1 MLHGQFTKTATASPF
16 SLFPF
21 PALLFSSIL
30 PPSMNTQIRRIGIVA
45 KPKLETVAGVV
56 KNLTDWCAARQIGV
70 LCDNATAAIAGRS
83 DGLER
88 KQLVAQSDLLVVL
101 GGDGTLLAMARDMD
115 SHAVPILAVNFGS
128 LGFLTEITL
137 EETFQ
142 TLESVLA
149 GNASSQNRMMIDVA
163 VLREGGCLAQY
174 HALNDAVLTK
184 GALARII
191 DIDVK
196 IDNNFVATYKA
207 DGLIVSTP
215 TGSTA
220 YALSAGGPIVYP
232 TLDAML
238 VTPIA
243 SHTLTFRALVVPD
256 KVTVEMSLN
265 ATQESVYLTVDGQV
279 GLALKGDDRIQV
291 RKSAVA
297 LELIESS
304 NKNFFDILRRKLKWG
319 ER

>member
-1 MLHGQFTKTATASPF
+1 
-16 SLFPF
+16 
-21 PALLFSSIL
+21 
-30 PPSMNTQIRRIGIVA
+30 MNRDIRRIGIIA
-45 KPKLETVAGVV
+45 KPKLTTVSTVV
-56 KNLTDWCAARQIGV
+56 HQLIEWCASRQIQA
-70 LCDNATAAIAGRS
+70 LLDKDTAPFVDQT

-88 KQLVAQSDLLVVL
+88 YDLVAASDLIVVL
-101 GGDGTLLAMARDMD
+101 GGDGTLLSVARVLD
-115 SHAVPILAVNFGS
+115 SHSVPILAVNFGS

-137 EETFQ
+137 EEMFA

-149 GNASSQNRMMIDVA
+149 GKATTQARMMIDVS
-163 VLREGGCLAQY
+163 VLREGRCFEKY
-174 HALNDAVLTK
+174 RALNDAVLTK

-191 DIDVK
+191 DIDVN
-196 IDNNFVATYKA
+196 IDDQFVATYKA

-232 TLDAML
+232 TLGAML

-256 KVTVEMSLN
+256 GVTIQMSLK
-265 ATQESVYLTVDGQV
+265 ATQESVYLTVDGQI
-279 GLALKGDDRIQV
+279 GLALKGEDRIRV
-291 RKSAVA
+291 RQSAIA

>member
-1 MLHGQFTKTATASPF
+1 
-16 SLFPF
+16 
-21 PALLFSSIL
+21 
-30 PPSMNTQIRRIGIVA
+30 MNRDIRRIGIIA
-45 KPKLETVAGVV
+45 KPKLATVATVV
-56 KNLTDWCAARQIGV
+56 HQLTDWCTARQIQA
-70 LCDNATAAIAGRS
+70 LLDKDTAALAGQPE
-83 DGLER
+83 GLER
-88 KQLVAQSDLLVVL
+88 NDLVAASDLIVVL
-101 GGDGTLLAMARDMD
+101 GGDGTLLSVARVLD
-115 SHAVPILAVNFGS
+115 SHSVPILAVNFGS

-137 EETFQ
+137 EEMFA
-142 TLESVLA
+142 TLEGVLA
-149 GNASSQNRMMIDVA
+149 GKATSQARMMIDIE
-163 VLREGGCLAQY
+163 VLRENGCFAEY
-174 HALNDAVLTK
+174 RALNDVVLTK

-191 DIDVK
+191 DIDVN
-196 IDNNFVATYKA
+196 IDNQFVATYKA

-232 TLDAML
+232 TLGAML

-256 KVTVEMSLN
+256 GVTVEMSLK

-279 GLALKGDDRIQV
+279 GLALKGEDRIRV
-291 RKSAVA
+291 RKSAIA

>member
-1 MLHGQFTKTATASPF
+1 
-16 SLFPF
+16 
-21 PALLFSSIL
+21 
-30 PPSMNTQIRRIGIVA
+30 MNRDIRRVGIIA
-45 KPKLETVAGVV
+45 KPKLSSIAAVLHQ
-56 KNLTDWCAARQIGV
+56 LTDWCTTRGIQA
-70 LCDNATAAIAGRS
+70 LLDKDTAALAGEPE
-83 DGLER
+83 GLER
-88 KQLVAQSDLLVVL
+88 NDLVAASDLIVVL
-101 GGDGTLLAMARDMD
+101 GGDGTLLSVARVLN
-115 SHAVPILAVNFGS
+115 SQSVPILAVNFGS

-137 EETFQ
+137 EEMLA
-142 TLESVLA
+142 TLEGALTGKA
-149 GNASSQNRMMIDVA
+149 TSQARMMIDIE
-163 VLREGGCLAQY
+163 VLREDGCFAEY
-174 HALNDAVLTK
+174 RALNDVVLTK

-191 DIDVK
+191 DIDVN
-196 IDNNFVATYKA
+196 IDNQFVATYKA

-232 TLDAML
+232 TLGAML

-256 KVTVEMSLN
+256 SVTVEMGLK

-279 GLALKGDDRIQV
+279 GLALKGDDRIRV
-291 RKSAVA
+291 RKSAIA

-304 NKNFFDILRRKLKWG
+304 NKNFFDVLRKKLKWG

>member
-1 MLHGQFTKTATASPF
+1 MHTK
-16 SLFPF
+16 
-21 PALLFSSIL
+21 I
-30 PPSMNTQIRRIGIVA
+30 QRVGIIA
-45 KPKLETVAGVV
+45 KPKLHSITAVV
-56 KNLTDWCAARQIGV
+56 QNLTDWCAIRQIEV
-70 LCDNATAAIAGRS
+70 LFDLDTAANAGH
-83 DGLER
+83 GQGVER
-88 KQLVAQSDLLVVL
+88 GTLVAQCNLLVVL
-101 GGDGTLLAMARDMD
+101 GGDGTLLSVARVMG
-115 SHAVPILAVNFGS
+115 SEPVPILAVNFGS

-137 EETFQ
+137 EEIFS
-142 TLESVLA
+142 TLESIVA
-149 GNASSQNRMMIDVA
+149 GTATSQRRMMIDVSVIRQGRCFA
-163 VLREGGCLAQY
+163 AYR
-174 HALNDAVLTK
+174 ALNDAVLTK

-220 YALSAGGPIVYP
+220 YALSAGGPVVYP
-232 TLDAML
+232 TLGAML

-256 KVTVEMSLN
+256 SVNVEMSLK
-265 ATQESVYLTVDGQV
+265 ATQESVYLTVDGQA
-279 GLALKGDDRIQV
+279 GLPLKGEDYISV
-291 RKSAVA
+291 RKSATA
-297 LELIESS
+297 LELVEST

>member
-1 MLHGQFTKTATASPF
+1 
-16 SLFPF
+16 
-21 PALLFSSIL
+21 
-30 PPSMNTQIRRIGIVA
+30 MNRDIRRIGIIA
-45 KPKLETVAGVV
+45 KPKLTTVSTVV
-56 KNLTDWCAARQIGV
+56 HQLIEWCAGRQIQA
-70 LCDNATAAIAGRS
+70 LLDKDTAPFVDQT

-88 KQLVAQSDLLVVL
+88 YDLVAASDLIVVL
-101 GGDGTLLAMARDMD
+101 GGDGTLLSVARVLD
-115 SHAVPILAVNFGS
+115 SHSVPILAVNFGS

-137 EETFQ
+137 EEMFA

-149 GNASSQNRMMIDVA
+149 GKATTQARMMIDVS
-163 VLREGGCLAQY
+163 VLREGRCFEKY
-174 HALNDAVLTK
+174 RALNDAVLTK

-191 DIDVK
+191 DIDVN
-196 IDNNFVATYKA
+196 IDDQFVATYKA

-232 TLDAML
+232 TLGAML

-256 KVTVEMSLN
+256 SVTIQMSLK
-265 ATQESVYLTVDGQV
+265 ATQESVYLTVDGQI
-279 GLALKGDDRIQV
+279 GLALKGEDRIRV
-291 RKSAVA
+291 RQSAIA

>member
-1 MLHGQFTKTATASPF
+1 MIASRKPQP
-16 SLFPF
+16 LN
-21 PALLFSSIL
+21 AERSSPHSI
-30 PPSMNTQIRRIGIVA
+30 MNRDIRRIGVIA
-45 KPKLETVAGVV
+45 KPKLTTVSTVV
-56 KNLTDWCAARQIGV
+56 HQLTEWCAARQIQA
-70 LCDNATAAIAGRS
+70 LLDKDTSALAGQAE
-83 DGLER
+83 GLER
-88 KQLVAQSDLLVVL
+88 GDLVAASDLIVVL
-101 GGDGTLLAMARDMD
+101 GGDGTLLSVARVLD
-115 SHAVPILAVNFGS
+115 SNSVPILAVNFGS

-137 EETFQ
+137 EEMFA

-149 GNASSQNRMMIDVA
+149 GKATSQARMMVDIE
-163 VLREGGCLAQY
+163 VLREDGCFAQY
-174 HALNDAVLTK
+174 RALNDVVLTK

-191 DIDVK
+191 DIDVN
-196 IDNNFVATYKA
+196 IDNQFVATYKA

-232 TLDAML
+232 TLGAML

-256 KVTVEMSLN
+256 SVTVVMSLK

-279 GLALKGDDRIQV
+279 GLALKGEDRIRV
-291 RKSAVA
+291 RKSAIA

-304 NKNFFDILRRKLKWG
+304 NKNFFDILRKKLKWG

>member
-1 MLHGQFTKTATASPF
+1 
-16 SLFPF
+16 
-21 PALLFSSIL
+21 
-30 PPSMNTQIRRIGIVA
+30 MNRQIRRVGIIA
-45 KPKLETVAGVV
+45 KPKLTTVATVV
-56 KNLTDWCAARQIGV
+56 HQLTDWCTARRIQA
-70 LCDNATAAIAGRS
+70 LLDRDTAALAVQPE
-83 DGLER
+83 GLER
-88 KQLVAQSDLLVVL
+88 NDLVAASDLIVVL
-101 GGDGTLLAMARDMD
+101 GGDGTLLSVARALD
-115 SHAVPILAVNFGS
+115 SHSVPILAVNFGS

-137 EETFQ
+137 EEMFA
-142 TLESVLA
+142 TLEGVLA
-149 GNASSQNRMMIDVA
+149 GKATSQTRMMIDIE
-163 VLREGGCLAQY
+163 VLRENGCFADY
-174 HALNDAVLTK
+174 RALNDVVLTK

-191 DIDVK
+191 DIDVN
-196 IDNNFVATYKA
+196 IDNQFVATYKA

-232 TLDAML
+232 TLGAML

-256 KVTVEMSLN
+256 GVTVEMSLK

-279 GLALKGDDRIQV
+279 GLALKGEDRIRV
-291 RKSAVA
+291 RKSTVA

>member
-1 MLHGQFTKTATASPF
+1 MKRD
-16 SLFPF
+16 
-21 PALLFSSIL
+21 
-30 PPSMNTQIRRIGIVA
+30 IRRIGIIA
-45 KPKLETVAGVV
+45 KPKLITVAAVV
-56 KNLTDWCAARQIGV
+56 HQLADWCRARQIQA
-70 LCDNATAAIAGRS
+70 LLDTDTATLAGEAE
-83 DGLER
+83 GLER
-88 KQLVAQSDLLVVL
+88 NDLVAASDLIVVL
-101 GGDGTLLAMARDMD
+101 GGDGTLLSVARALD
-115 SHAVPILAVNFGS
+115 SHSVPILAVNFGS

-137 EETFQ
+137 EEMLA
-142 TLESVLA
+142 TLESALA
-149 GNASSQNRMMIDVA
+149 GKATSQARMMIDIE
-163 VLREGGCLAQY
+163 VLREDGCFAEY
-174 HALNDAVLTK
+174 RALNDVVLTK

-191 DIDVK
+191 DIDVN
-196 IDNNFVATYKA
+196 IDSQFVATYKA

-232 TLDAML
+232 TLGAML

-256 KVTVEMSLN
+256 SVTVEMSLK

-279 GLALKGDDRIQV
+279 GLALKGVDRIRV
-291 RKSAVA
+291 HKSAIA

-304 NKNFFDILRRKLKWG
+304 DKNFFDILRRKLKWG

>member
-1 MLHGQFTKTATASPF
+1 VVAGTAT
-16 SLFPF
+16 
-21 PALLFSSIL
+21 
-30 PPSMNTQIRRIGIVA
+30 
-45 KPKLETVAGVV
+45 
-56 KNLTDWCAARQIGV
+56 
-70 LCDNATAAIAGRS
+70 
-83 DGLER
+83 
-88 KQLVAQSDLLVVL
+88 
-101 GGDGTLLAMARDMD
+101 
-115 SHAVPILAVNFGS
+115 
-128 LGFLTEITL
+128 
-137 EETFQ
+137 
-142 TLESVLA
+142 
-149 GNASSQNRMMIDVA
+149 SQKRMMIDVS
-163 VLREGGCLAQY
+163 VIREGRCFASY
-174 HALNDAVLTK
+174 RALNDAVLTK

-232 TLDAML
+232 SLGAML

-243 SHTLTFRALVVPD
+243 SHTLTFRAVVVPD
-256 KVTVEMSLN
+256 TVAVEMSVK

-279 GLALKGDDRIQV
+279 GLPLRGEDRIHV
-291 RKSAVA
+291 RKSSST

-304 NKNFFDILRRKLKWG
+304 NQNFFDILRRKLKWG

>member
-1 MLHGQFTKTATASPF
+1 
-16 SLFPF
+16 
-21 PALLFSSIL
+21 
-30 PPSMNTQIRRIGIVA
+30 MNRTIRRVGIIA
-45 KPKLETVAGVV
+45 KPKLATVATVV
-56 KNLTDWCAARQIGV
+56 HQLTDWCTARQIQA
-70 LCDNATAAIAGRS
+70 LLDKDTAALAGQPE
-83 DGLER
+83 GLER
-88 KQLVAQSDLLVVL
+88 NDLVAASDLIVVL
-101 GGDGTLLAMARDMD
+101 GGDGTLLSVARVLD
-115 SHAVPILAVNFGS
+115 SHSVPILAVNFGS

-137 EETFQ
+137 EEMVA
-142 TLESVLA
+142 TLEGVLA
-149 GNASSQNRMMIDVA
+149 GKATSQARMMIDIE
-163 VLREGGCLAQY
+163 VLRENGCFAEY
-174 HALNDAVLTK
+174 RALNDVVLTK

-191 DIDVK
+191 DIDVN
-196 IDNNFVATYKA
+196 IDNQFVATYKA

-232 TLDAML
+232 TLGAML

-256 KVTVEMSLN
+256 GVTVEMSLK

-279 GLALKGDDRIQV
+279 GLALKGEDRIRV
-291 RKSAVA
+291 RKSAIA

>member
-1 MLHGQFTKTATASPF
+1 
-16 SLFPF
+16 
-21 PALLFSSIL
+21 
-30 PPSMNTQIRRIGIVA
+30 MNRDIRRIGIIA
-45 KPKLETVAGVV
+45 KPKLSTVSTVV
-56 KNLTDWCAARQIGV
+56 HKLTEWCAARQIQA
-70 LCDNATAAIAGRS
+70 LLDKDTAPLVDRTE
-83 DGLER
+83 GLER
-88 KQLVAQSDLLVVL
+88 NDLVAVSDLIVVL
-101 GGDGTLLAMARDMD
+101 GGDGTLLSVARVLD
-115 SHAVPILAVNFGS
+115 SQSVPILAVNFGS

-137 EETFQ
+137 EEMFA

-149 GNASSQNRMMIDVA
+149 GKATSQARIMIDVA
-163 VLREGGCLAQY
+163 VQREGRCFAEY
-174 HALNDAVLTK
+174 RALNDAVLTK

-191 DIDVK
+191 DIDVN
-196 IDNNFVATYKA
+196 IDNQFVATYKA

-232 TLDAML
+232 TLGAML

-256 KVTVEMSLN
+256 GVTVEMSLK

-279 GLALKGDDRIQV
+279 GLALKGEDRICV
-291 RKSAVA
+291 RKSAIA

>member
-1 MLHGQFTKTATASPF
+1 M
-16 SLFPF
+16 
-21 PALLFSSIL
+21 
-30 PPSMNTQIRRIGIVA
+30 
-45 KPKLETVAGVV
+45 
-56 KNLTDWCAARQIGV
+56 
-70 LCDNATAAIAGRS
+70 
-83 DGLER
+83 ER
-88 KQLVAQSDLLVVL
+88 NDLVAASDLIVVL
-101 GGDGTLLAMARDMD
+101 GGDGTLLSVARVLD
-115 SHAVPILAVNFGS
+115 SHSVPILAVNFGS

-137 EETFQ
+137 EEMLA
-142 TLESVLA
+142 TLEGVLA
-149 GNASSQNRMMIDVA
+149 GKCHQPGSHDDRYRSIAGN
-163 VLREGGCLAQY
+163 GCFAEY
-174 HALNDAVLTK
+174 RALNDVVLTK

-191 DIDVK
+191 DIDVN
-196 IDNNFVATYKA
+196 IDNQFVATYKA

-232 TLDAML
+232 TLGAML

-256 KVTVEMSLN
+256 DVTIEMSLK

-279 GLALKGDDRIQV
+279 GLALKGEDRIRV
-291 RKSAVA
+291 RKSAIA

>member
-1 MLHGQFTKTATASPF
+1 
-16 SLFPF
+16 
-21 PALLFSSIL
+21 
-30 PPSMNTQIRRIGIVA
+30 MNRDIRRIGIIA
-45 KPKLETVAGVV
+45 KPKLTTVSTVV
-56 KNLTDWCAARQIGV
+56 HQLIEWCAGRQIQT
-70 LCDNATAAIAGRS
+70 LLDKDTAPFVDQT

-88 KQLVAQSDLLVVL
+88 YDLVAASDLIVVL
-101 GGDGTLLAMARDMD
+101 GGDGTLLSVARVLD
-115 SHAVPILAVNFGS
+115 SHSVPILAVNFGS

-137 EETFQ
+137 EEMFA
-142 TLESVLA
+142 TLENVLA
-149 GNASSQNRMMIDVA
+149 GKATTQARMMIDVS
-163 VLREGGCLAQY
+163 VLREGRCFEEY
-174 HALNDAVLTK
+174 RALNDAVLTK

-191 DIDVK
+191 DIDVN
-196 IDNNFVATYKA
+196 IDDQFVATYKA

-232 TLDAML
+232 TLGAML

-256 KVTVEMSLN
+256 GVTIEMGLK
-265 ATQESVYLTVDGQV
+265 ATQESVYLTVDGQI
-279 GLALKGDDRIQV
+279 GLALKGEDRIRV
-291 RKSAVA
+291 RQSAIA
-297 LELIESS
+297 LELVESS

>member
-1 MLHGQFTKTATASPF
+1 MKKKLQ
-16 SLFPF
+16 
-21 PALLFSSIL
+21 
-30 PPSMNTQIRRIGIVA
+30 RVGIIA
-45 KPKLETVAGVV
+45 KPKQSTIADAVQ
-56 KNLTDWCAARQIGV
+56 NLMNWCASHQIEV
-70 LCDNATAAIAGRS
+70 LLDVETAATGS
-83 DGLER
+83 FGQDGIDR
-88 KQLVAQSDLLVVL
+88 KELLALSDLLIVL
-101 GGDGTLLAMARDMD
+101 GGDGTLLSVARVMD
-115 SHAVPILAVNFGS
+115 SQPGPILAVNFGS

-137 EETFQ
+137 AETFS

-149 GNASSQNRMMIDVA
+149 GTATSQKRMMIDISVVRDNQA
-163 VLREGGCLAQY
+163 FASYR
-174 HALNDAVLTK
+174 ALNDAVLTK

-243 SHTLTFRALVVPD
+243 SHTLTFRALVIPD
-256 KVTVEMSLN
+256 AATVEMSLKK

-279 GLALKGDDRIQV
+279 GLALKGEDRIYV
-291 RKSAVA
+291 RKSGTS
-297 LELIESS
+297 LELIEST

>member
-1 MLHGQFTKTATASPF
+1 
-16 SLFPF
+16 
-21 PALLFSSIL
+21 
-30 PPSMNTQIRRIGIVA
+30 MNRDIRRIGIIA
-45 KPKLETVAGVV
+45 KPKLTTVAAVV
-56 KNLTDWCAARQIGV
+56 HQLTDWCTGRRIQV
-70 LCDNATAAIAGRS
+70 LLDKDTAALAGEAE
-83 DGLER
+83 GLER
-88 KQLVAQSDLLVVL
+88 NDLVAASDLIVVL
-101 GGDGTLLAMARDMD
+101 GGDGTLLSVARALD
-115 SHAVPILAVNFGS
+115 SHSVPILAVNFGS

-137 EETFQ
+137 EELFA
-142 TLESVLA
+142 TLQSVLA
-149 GNASSQNRMMIDVA
+149 GKASSQPRMMIDIE
-163 VLREGGCLAQY
+163 VLRENGCFADY
-174 HALNDAVLTK
+174 RALNDVVLTK

-191 DIDVK
+191 DIDVN
-196 IDNNFVATYKA
+196 IDGQFVATYKA

-232 TLDAML
+232 TLGAML

-256 KVTVEMSLN
+256 GVTVEMSLK

-279 GLALKGDDRIQV
+279 GLALKGEDRIRV
-291 RKSAVA
+291 RKSAIA

>member
-1 MLHGQFTKTATASPF
+1 
-16 SLFPF
+16 
-21 PALLFSSIL
+21 
-30 PPSMNTQIRRIGIVA
+30 MNRDIRRIGIIA
-45 KPKLETVAGVV
+45 KPKLATVSTVV
-56 KNLTDWCAARQIGV
+56 RQLSEWCAARQIQV
-70 LCDNATAAIAGRS
+70 LLDKDTAALTGQAE
-83 DGLER
+83 GLER
-88 KQLVAQSDLLVVL
+88 NDLVAASDLIVVL
-101 GGDGTLLAMARDMD
+101 GGDGTLLSVARALD
-115 SHAVPILAVNFGS
+115 SHSAPILAVNFGS

-137 EETFQ
+137 EELFA

-149 GNASSQNRMMIDVA
+149 SKATSQARMMIDIE
-163 VLREGGCLAQY
+163 VLREDGCFAEY
-174 HALNDAVLTK
+174 RALNDVVLTK

-191 DIDVK
+191 DIDVN
-196 IDNNFVATYKA
+196 IDNQFVATYKA

-232 TLDAML
+232 TLGAML

-256 KVTVEMSLN
+256 GVTIEMSLK

-279 GLALKGDDRIQV
+279 GLALKGEDRIRV
-291 RKSAVA
+291 RKSAIA
-297 LELIESS
+297 LELIDSS